1 MLFKVHQYRSQ
12 AIRRKSMRPIKLLS
26 MIIVAVSLFGCSGM
40 SPRQQSTLS
49 GGAIGAGGGAL
60 LGGISG
66 GSPAV
71 GAVVGGA
78 AGALTGYI
86 LGGQGEPRHKYR
98 RGY

>member
-1 MLFKVHQYRSQ
+1 MKATKCLAVV
-12 AIRRKSMRPIKLLS
+12 LLAAS
-26 MIIVAVSLFGCSGM
+26 IFGCAGM
-40 SPRQQSTLS
+40 SREQQSTLS

-60 LGGISG
+60 LGGIAG

-71 GAVVGGA
+71 GAVLGGA

-86 LGGQGEPRHKYR
+86 LGDQGGERRHR

>member
-1 MLFKVHQYRSQ
+1 MRSTRYL
-12 AIRRKSMRPIKLLS
+12 AVVLL
-26 MIIVAVSLFGCSGM
+26 ALSLSGCYGM
-40 SPRQQSTLS
+40 SRQQQSTLS

-60 LGGISG
+60 LGGVSG

-71 GAVVGGA
+71 GAVLGGA

-86 LGGQGEPRHKYR
+86 LGDQGPRHRYR

>member
-1 MLFKVHQYRSQ
+1 MLFMVHKYRSQ
-12 AIRRKSMRPIKLLS
+12 AIRRKSMRHIKLLT
-26 MIIVAVSLFGCSGM
+26 MIIAVVSLFGCARM
-40 SPRQQSTLS
+40 SPRQQTTLS

-86 LGGQGEPRHKYR
+86 LGGQGEPRHRYR
-98 RGY
+98 RDY

>member
-1 MLFKVHQYRSQ
+1 MVLIAAS
-12 AIRRKSMRPIKLLS
+12 LS
-26 MIIVAVSLFGCSGM
+26 GCVGM
-40 SPRQQSTLS
+40 SGRQQSTLS

-71 GAVVGGA
+71 GAVLGGA

-86 LGGQGEPRHKYR
+86 LGDRGEPRHRYR
-98 RGY
+98 GGY

>member
-1 MLFKVHQYRSQ
+1 
-12 AIRRKSMRPIKLLS
+12 MRTLKYLIALVLALS
-26 MIIVAVSLFGCSGM
+26 TAGCVGM
-40 SPRQQSTLS
+40 SPRQQGTLS

-60 LGGISG
+60 IGGIAG

-71 GAVVGGA
+71 GAVLGGA

-86 LGGQGEPRHKYR
+86 RGDPGAGRHHYR

>member
-1 MLFKVHQYRSQ
+1 MRSLKCLTVVTL
-12 AIRRKSMRPIKLLS
+12 AAFS
-26 MIIVAVSLFGCSGM
+26 FGCAGM
-40 SPRQQSTLS
+40 SPRQQTTLS

-71 GAVVGGA
+71 GAVLGGA

-86 LGGQGEPRHKYR
+86 LGDRGDGRERHR
-98 RGY
+98 RDYYH